1 MYYFIDMNV
10 VVDLITYIIV
20 KQKVVQVMFYYN
32 QLNCVFADI
41 KFHLS
46 CTWNARPLV
55 ELEKH
60 LLLNRQSSVLAKHL
74 QMVSYVKSTKMKWN
88 KQKTYLLWR
97 FKATVSF

>member
-1 MYYFIDMNV
+1 MYYFVDINV

-20 KQKVVQVMFYYN
+20 KQKVVHVMFYYN

-60 LLLNRQSSVLAKHL
+60 FFVKQIKQCTCKTLANGVLC
-74 QMVSYVKSTKMKWN
+74 
-88 KQKTYLLWR
+88 
-97 FKATVSF
+97 